1 MNAICGIELSA
12 LLRTGLGSFRAREYL
27 GDAGTHRALP
37 CVRAFAPLV
46 LVC

>member
-1 MNAICGIELSA
+1 MNAICGIESA
-12 LLRTGLGSFRAREYL
+12 FLLQIGLGSFRASGIL